1 MTLFAAEV
9 YVAGCG
15 PGSRDYVTPRVT
27 ALANKAQL
35 LAGVPKL
42 LNLFPESK
50 ARRMPQNGATDPW
63 LDRLEATPARPCVVL
78 VSGDPSESELTPQV
92 IARFGR
98 ERCRMEPGISAAQVV
113 CAELGQPWQEV
124 ARFDLRSKLPV
135 GLSNDMA
142 SQATCVFLMG
152 APGAEVLVAE
162 IAERDK
168 RQCLVVEDLSLTTE
182 SKVMATALE
191 LAQMSPRTGRIV
203 VVARG
208 FD

>member
-1 MTLFAAEV
+1 MTPFTAEV

-50 ARRMPQNGATDPW
+50 ARRMPQNGATEPW

-78 VSGDPSESELTPQV
+78 VSGDPSESELTQQV
-92 IARFGR
+92 VARFGR
-98 ERCRMEPGISAAQVV
+98 ERCCIEPGISATQVV
-113 CAELGQPWQEV
+113 CAALGHAWQDV
-124 ARFDLRSKLPV
+124 ARFDLRTGLPV
-135 GLSNDMA
+135 SLA
-142 SQATCVFLMG
+142 SDVAGHATCLFLMG

-162 IAERDK
+162 IAEREQ
-168 RQCLVVEDLSLTTE
+168 RQCLVVEDLALTTE
-182 SKVMATALE
+182 SQTMATTRE
-191 LAQMSPRTGRIV
+191 LARMSPRAGRIV
-203 VVARG
+203 VVATG